1 MSSQRTPTTT
11 ITVLVLG
18 VHWVVV
24 VIVVV
29 VSEGVAM
36 GFVMTGRGCGEGLAM
51 GYCRRNC
58 EAPSHVGRASFY
70 GIGIII

>member
-1 MSSQRTPTTT
+1 MTT
-11 ITVLVLG
+11 IPVLVLG
-18 VHWVVV
+18 VHWVVVGIVVV

-36 GFVMTGRGCGEGLAM
+36 GFVMTGRGCGVGLAM
-51 GYCRRNC
+51 GYCGRNC